1 MARKIRYD
9 SRLDYYVVLGV
20 AATASSEEIQRVYR
34 QRAKQVHPDLHPEDP
49 ERAKQQFQVLN
60 EAYDVLSDQQLRWI
74 YDQLRRQSLGIRDV
88 PPFSDPLYEQ
98 SDQHNSYNFSGGSQY
113 SYSADVWRAAWR
125 NILRSPSHRL
135 SIGLT
140 VTVITALL
148 FFNLFTRLL
157 NPYLEWANG
166 RSATMQAQALHTLT
180 PQLIAAQPTFDYIPE
195 RPTPA
200 TPVFAICTD
209 HIQISEPADGS
220 EINGETFNIRGT
232 ADDPDLHNYRI
243 EIDSVSSGSRW
254 ILRLPATIAV
264 TDGVLLEDISIG
276 NFPTG
281 YYILRLRVQRND
293 ETFAPPC
300 EVQIRR
306 KR

>member
-20 AATASSEEIQRVYR
+20 AATASGEEIQRVYR

-49 ERAKQQFQVLN
+49 EHAKQQFQILN

-74 YDQLRRQSLGIRDV
+74 YDQLRRQSLGIRDI
-88 PPFSDPLYEQ
+88 PPFTDPLADKYAPR
-98 SDQHNSYNFSGGSQY
+98 NYNFSRGSQY
-113 SYSADVWRAAWR
+113 SYTTDVWRAAWQ

-135 SIGLT
+135 SIGIT
-140 VTVITALL
+140 VMVIIAVLI
-148 FFNLFTRLL
+148 FNLFTRLL
-157 NPYLEWANG
+157 APTFEAIRN
-166 RSATMQAQALHTLT
+166 RSATTQAQALQTLM
-180 PQLIAAQPTFDYIPE
+180 PQPIAAQPTFDYIPE

-200 TPVFAICTD
+200 TPVFAVCTD

-264 TDGVLLEDISIG
+264 TDGVLLENISIG

-281 YYILRLRVQRND
+281 YYILRLRVQRSD